1 VNDVLVQCAQSRI
14 NQTTSQE
21 GERKKK
27 ERNMADQFSFDVVSE
42 VNMQELKNALDQATK
57 EIRQRFDF
65 KDSKTEITLKE
76 KEKEL
81 VVVSDDDYKLK
92 AVHEIIKA
100 KCVKRGVSLKAFDYG
115 TVEPALSG
123 TVRQVAKIQ
132 SGLASDKAKEIT
144 KAVKDSKLKV
154 QAQIQGEQVRVLGKS
169 KDDLQSAIAFLKG
182 KDFGIDL
189 QFTNYR

>member
-1 VNDVLVQCAQSRI
+1 
-14 NQTTSQE
+14 
-21 GERKKK
+21 
-27 ERNMADQFSFDVVSE
+27 MADQYSFDVVSE

-57 EIRQRFDF
+57 EIKQRFDF

-76 KEKEL
+76 KEKEM
-81 VVVSDDDYKLK
+81 VVISDDEYKMK

-100 KCVKRGVSLKAFDYG
+100 KCVKRGVSLKAFQFG
-115 TVEPALSG
+115 ALESALSG

-132 SGLASDKAKEIT
+132 SGLVSEKAKEIS
-144 KAVKDSKLKV
+144 KAIKDSKLKV
-154 QAQIQGEQVRVLGKS
+154 QAHIQGEQVRVLSKS
-169 KDDLQSAIAFLKG
+169 KDDLQSAIAFLRG

>member
-1 VNDVLVQCAQSRI
+1 
-14 NQTTSQE
+14 
-21 GERKKK
+21 
-27 ERNMADQFSFDVVSE
+27 MADQFSFDVVSE
-42 VNMQELKNALDQATK
+42 VNMQEMRNVVDQATK
-57 EIRQRFDF
+57 EIKQRFDF

-81 VVVSDDDYKLK
+81 VVVSDDEYKLN
-92 AVHEIIKA
+92 AVIDIIKT
-100 KCVKRGVSLKAFDYG
+100 KCVKRGVSLKAFTYG
-115 TVEPALSG
+115 TIEPALGG

-132 SGLASDKAKEIT
+132 SGIVSEKAKEIT

-154 QAQIQGEQVRVLGKS
+154 QAQIQGEQVRILSKS
-169 KDDLQSAIAFLKG
+169 KDELQSAIAFLKG